1 MEEYK
6 YKEEYDDMVKEYNNF
21 KKIYEILKISA
32 KEIQKSMG
40 KNDTISYFCII
51 TNEEKTYITFYEEDG
66 TQLIQVEVQKDY
78 KNFFELF
85 DTELIRE
92 VDVERPQND
101 GYKYRWFIFNY
112 NEEPYFIKQILFDEI
127 KFENTDLIKEI
138 KDEIEYYKDKII
150 TKNNEIFDYTET
162 NNILNQYKF
171 EED

>member
-85 DTELIRE
+85 DTELIR
-92 VDVERPQND
+92 
-101 GYKYRWFIFNY
+101 
-112 NEEPYFIKQILFDEI
+112 
-127 KFENTDLIKEI
+127 
-138 KDEIEYYKDKII
+138 
-150 TKNNEIFDYTET
+150 
-162 NNILNQYKF
+162 
-171 EED
+171 